1 MQEIWSFGGVI
12 ALWLGIS
19 VGLWWLHRRSVHGRQ
34 RREIDQSERAA
45 VFVAEAPAVFDAIR
59 ARPAPKHRSADPQA
73 QLTADTHALLKRIQD
88 HGAFFDRVNA
98 LRVQMQASFGV
109 DDYQPLSEILQVRRD
124 LWASSEIVLVEDL
137 SSFGSS
143 FAEEGAYERFRAE
156 AVELMFKAPAGA
168 AEDDVIDLRL
178 SLARDDAE
186 RFIVELKEAIA
197 AARERDRMPTP
208 AEIIAYPVAA
218 TRALPEKL
226 RIARNFAAAFFAY
239 SGDIARSIR
248 DSDTMERGRRHLQ
261 TAREE
266 LPQRLSSGFERASTA
281 ARERAGNLK
290 RHYDFLV
297 AAHDFQAKYERVLS
311 HAPELTERGRQFIA
325 RLDLAERSE
334 RLRLTSANVLIW
346 VARRLIDVLA
356 HFIAGLQI
364 LYGALS
370 RTTPWAFAEAM
381 VAPTPVR
388 GRQRSAFPSFQMA
401 LAASGLNEER
411 EPAVAPPAKPA
422 VQASKAKS
430 ASKRAASAGKQATSA
445 IPKAKSK
452 TPAKANA
459 QPVPAK
465 VKPSEAKKAAAA
477 KAIVAAPA
485 KVKAVAAPKKADAAP
500 AVTAKPSGAPPMEAK
515 SAPEI
520 KPIPVPRPEPVMQ
533 QAAPAPAASP
543 ARDKAKVAPVK
554 PVVVKPPAPAPAAVP
569 EKSSTPEEKKP
580 LKIIPK
586 VAKPAVVDLPA
597 PNPVAAKPLV
607 AEPSTLPAA
616 PEPVSVQEPIP
627 VPAAEITQPAIVPVA
642 AETEKRP
649 SFLAR
654 LFGGGEPVV
663 ADPIERPIPPS
674 EPEPELE
681 FIGIEEPPDADVA
694 ETKPTLLARL
704 SEIGGDT
711 EDIAAEAG
719 DDDEESPGS
728 ESEED
733 ADDATDEAGPLTL
746 SLMDL
751 QTKDPQKPSP
761 IRSFPWLR
769 GY

>member
-34 RREIDQSERAA
+34 RRELDRSECAA
-45 VFVAEAPAVFDAIR
+45 VFVAEAPAVFDEIR
-59 ARPAPKHRSADPQA
+59 TRPAAQSRNADPQA

-143 FAEEGAYERFRAE
+143 FAEEGAYERFRNE
-156 AVELMFKAPAGA
+156 AVELMFKAPAA
-168 AEDDVIDLRL
+168 AGDDVIDLRL
-178 SLARDDAE
+178 SLAREDAE
-186 RFIVELKEAIA
+186 RFIVELRDAIA
-197 AARERDRMPTP
+197 AARERDRLPTP
-208 AEIIAYPVAA
+208 AEIVAYPVAA
-218 TRALPEKL
+218 VRAMPEKL
-226 RIARNFAAAFFAY
+226 RIARNFASAFLAY

-248 DSDTMERGRRHLQ
+248 DSETMERGRRHLQ

-266 LPQRLSSGFERASTA
+266 LPQRLSTGFERASKTA
-281 ARERAGNLK
+281 LEHAGNLK

-311 HAPELTERGRQFIA
+311 RAPELTERGRQFIA
-325 RLDLAERSE
+325 RLDLAEKSE

-370 RTTPWAFAEAM
+370 RTTLWAFAEAM

-388 GRQRSAFPSFQMA
+388 GRQTSAFPSFQMA
-401 LAASGLNEER
+401 LAASGLSEER
-411 EPAVAPPAKPA
+411 EPAVAPPVKPA

-430 ASKRAASAGKQATSA
+430 ASKRAAPVSAKPKSATQKA
-445 IPKAKSK
+445 RAQPARAKAKSGETK
-452 TPAKANA
+452 KVAVAKEIAGAPAKAK
-459 QPVPAK
+459 PAK
-465 VKPSEAKKAAAA
+465 PAKIVATPIQADAIAAAPPPAKAKLTPEAKP
-477 KAIVAAPA
+477 APL
-485 KVKAVAAPKKADAAP
+485 
-500 AVTAKPSGAPPMEAK
+500 
-515 SAPEI
+515 
-520 KPIPVPRPEPVMQ
+520 PRQEPVVQ
-533 QAAPAPAASP
+533 QAAPVATAAPTGKVGAAP
-543 ARDKAKVAPVK
+543 G
-554 PVVVKPPAPAPAAVP
+554 KPPAPLPAAEP
-569 EKSSTPEEKKP
+569 EKSGTPEEKKP

-586 VAKPAVVDLPA
+586 VAKPAVVSLPEPHPIA
-597 PNPVAAKPLV
+597 EKPVAA
-607 AEPSTLPAA
+607 EPPAVTTA
-616 PEPVSVQEPIP
+616 PEPISIPEPIP
-627 VPAAEITQPAIVPVA
+627 TPAAEIPQPAIAPIA

-649 SFLAR
+649 SFFAR
-654 LFGGGEPVV
+654 LFGGGKPAVV
-663 ADPIERPIPPS
+663 EPIEQPLP
-674 EPEPELE
+674 EPEPWPEPE
-681 FIGIEEPPDADVA
+681 FADIEETPAADVA

-704 SEIGGDT
+704 SEIGAET
-711 EDIAAEAG
+711 EDIALGAG
-719 DDDEESPGS
+719 DGDEESLGS
-728 ESEED
+728 ESEDD
-733 ADDATDEAGPLTL
+733 ADDDAPDEAGPLTL

>member
-19 VGLWWLHRRSVHGRQ
+19 IGLWWLHRRSVHGRQ
-34 RREIDQSERAA
+34 RRELDQSERAA
-45 VFVAEAPAVFDAIR
+45 VFVADAPAVFDAIR
-59 ARPAPKHRSADPQA
+59 TRPAAASRSADPQPR
-73 QLTADTHALLKRIQD
+73 LTADTHALLKRIQD
-88 HGAFFDRVNA
+88 YGAFFDRVNA

-143 FAEEGAYERFRAE
+143 FAEEGAYERFRNE
-156 AVELMFKAPAGA
+156 AVELMFKVPAA
-168 AEDDVIDLRL
+168 AGDDVIDLRL
-178 SLARDDAE
+178 SLAREDAE
-186 RFIVELKEAIA
+186 RFIVELRDAIA
-197 AARERDRMPTP
+197 AARERDRLPTP

-218 TRALPEKL
+218 IRAMPEKL
-226 RIARNFAAAFFAY
+226 RVARNFASAFFAY

-248 DSDTMERGRRHLQ
+248 DSETMERGRRHLQ

-266 LPQRLSSGFERASTA
+266 LPQRLSTGFERASKTA
-281 ARERAGNLK
+281 LEHAGNLK

-311 HAPELTERGRQFIA
+311 RAPELTERGRQFIA

-346 VARRLIDVLA
+346 LARRLIDVLA

-370 RTTPWAFAEAM
+370 RTTLWAFAEAM
-381 VAPTPVR
+381 VAPTPMR
-388 GRQRSAFPSFQMA
+388 GRQTSAFPSFQMA
-401 LAASGLNEER
+401 LAASGLSEER
-411 EPAVAPPAKPA
+411 EPAVAPPVKAA
-422 VQASKAKS
+422 VQAA
-430 ASKRAASAGKQATSA
+430 
-445 IPKAKSK
+445 KAKSK
-452 TPAKANA
+452 SPTKNAKAKTQPARAKAKSGETKKVAAAKEKSTKPAKIVAPPKANA
-459 QPVPAK
+459 TPASPPPANAKPATETTPAPSPRKEPVVQQAASARGK
-465 VKPSEAKKAAAA
+465 AKAAAA
-477 KAIVAAPA
+477 K
-485 KVKAVAAPKKADAAP
+485 
-500 AVTAKPSGAPPMEAK
+500 
-515 SAPEI
+515 
-520 KPIPVPRPEPVMQ
+520 
-533 QAAPAPAASP
+533 
-543 ARDKAKVAPVK
+543 
-554 PVVVKPPAPAPAAVP
+554 PVVEPPAPVPVAEP
-569 EKSSTPEEKKP
+569 EKISTPEEKKP

-586 VAKPAVVDLPA
+586 VAKPAVVDLPE
-597 PNPVAAKPLV
+597 PKPVPEKP
-607 AEPSTLPAA
+607 PSPPAD
-616 PEPVSVQEPIP
+616 PISIPEPIP
-627 VPAAEITQPAIVPVA
+627 APAAEMPQPAIAPIA

-649 SFLAR
+649 SFFAR
-654 LFGGGEPVV
+654 LFGGGKPAVV
-663 ADPIERPIPPS
+663 ERVEQPLP
-674 EPEPELE
+674 EPEPWPEPE
-681 FIGIEEPPDADVA
+681 FADTDETSAADVA

-704 SEIGGDT
+704 SEIGGDA
-711 EDIAAEAG
+711 EDIAADDG
-719 DDDEESPGS
+719 DADEESLDGEP
-728 ESEED
+728 EDD